1 MTPQE
6 IVNDLLGDNSEKF
19 KLVTESLCNLL
30 TEKNKNYGNS
40 ALSPLGIFSK
50 ENATSGLKIRL
61 DDKLMR
67 VKNCSELRKN
77 DVADIMGYLT
87 LLCISE
93 NWLNF
98 DEFID

>member
-1 MTPQE
+1 MLPDE
-6 IVNDLLGDNSEKF
+6 INNPIPKTTALMIKD
-19 KLVTESLCNLL
+19 VTDSLNNLL
-30 TEKNKNYGNS
+30 QQKNLRYGNS

-50 ENATSGLKIRL
+50 DNATSGIKIRL

-77 DVADIMGYLT
+77 DVADLLGYLT

-93 NWLNF
+93 DWLNF
-98 DEFID
+98 DELID

>member
-1 MTPQE
+1 MTPAE
-6 IVNDLLGDNSEKF
+6 IVHNLTGDNSEKF
-19 KLVTESLCNLL
+19 KLITESLCNLL

-50 ENATSGLKIRL
+50 ENTTSGLKIRL

-67 VKNCSELRKN
+67 VKNSPKLRKN
-77 DVADIMGYLT
+77 DVVDFVCYGI

-93 NWLNF
+93 DWLNF

>member
-1 MTPQE
+1 MNPNE
-6 IVNDLLGDNSEKF
+6 IVADLLGDNSEKF
-19 KLVTESLCNLL
+19 KQITESLCSLL

-67 VKNCSELRKN
+67 VKNSSELRKN
-77 DVADIMGYLT
+77 DVADLLGYLT

-93 NWLNF
+93 DWLNF
-98 DEFID
+98 DELVD

>member
-1 MTPQE
+1 MPQE

-19 KLVTESLCNLL
+19 KLITESLCNLL
-30 TEKNKNYGNS
+30 TQKNKNYGNS

-50 ENATSGLKIRL
+50 ENSTSGLKIRL

-67 VKNCSELRKN
+67 IKNCSELRKN
-77 DVADIMGYLT
+77 DIADIMGYLT

-93 NWLNF
+93 DWLNF
-98 DEFID
+98 DELID